1 MQKLLGVIVVS
12 VKIHW
17 CFKTSLALV
26 LLARKTFQERMSITK
41 DKRDKKNEKDRCD
54 GTIHVNPN
62 FCHGNPFQYLCVEV
76 IDKIFC
82 RD

>member
-1 MQKLLGVIVVS
+1 
-12 VKIHW
+12 
-17 CFKTSLALV
+17 
-26 LLARKTFQERMSITK
+26 MSITK

-62 FCHGNPFQYLCVEV
+62 FCHGNPFQYLCVEI

-82 RD
+82 CD